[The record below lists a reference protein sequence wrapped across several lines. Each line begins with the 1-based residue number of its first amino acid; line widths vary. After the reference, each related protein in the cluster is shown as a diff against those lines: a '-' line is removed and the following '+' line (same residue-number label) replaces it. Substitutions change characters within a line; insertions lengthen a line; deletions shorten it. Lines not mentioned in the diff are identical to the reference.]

1 MWRSLLGCSLLG
13 CFLLPVPALAAVNG
27 AGTTCSSNSETLIFH
42 LPQNDPEID
51 RSPIWAIQYRRYLYL
66 LGREMF
72 WPELAARES
81 FRIAVVGWPDLAEN
95 LRSKLD
101 GRAIAGLPVDIV
113 PLDATDL
120 AAERSDFT
128 VLFLGGT
135 GGSEENNGDVQQAL
149 DRWNRKGNKEALII
163 TDGGNISGYDLI
175 LRRRKVGD
183 EPQLCIVQDT
193 EGLAAKGMNLPA
205 PFLQKLCP

>member
-1 MWRSLLGCSLLG
+1 MSTGI
-13 CFLLPVPALAAVNG
+13 
-27 AGTTCSSNSETLIFH
+27 E
-42 LPQNDPEID
+42 DPEID

-72 WPELAARES
+72 WPELASRES

-95 LRSKLD
+95 LGSTLD

-113 PLDATDL
+113 PLDEEGL
-120 AAERSDFT
+120 ASERNDFT

-135 GGSEENNGDVQQAL
+135 SGGSETNEGLQLAV
-149 DRWNRKGNKEALII
+149 DRWNRKGNKNALVI
-163 TDGGNISGYDLI
+163 TDGGAITGFDLI
-175 LRRRKVGD
+175 LRRRKAGD

-193 EGLAAKGMNLPA
+193 DGLASKGMTLPA

>member
-13 CFLLPVPALAAVNG
+13 CSLLPAPVLAARGGN
-27 AGTTCSSNSETLIFH
+27 GTTSERVSESAVMRVEAD
-42 LPQNDPEID
+42 DPEID

-95 LRSKLD
+95 LSSKLD

-113 PLDATDL
+113 PLDAAGL
-120 AAERSDFT
+120 ATERGDFT

-135 GGSEENNGDVQQAL
+135 GGDPETNVEMQQAVT
-149 DRWNRKGNKEALII
+149 RWNRKGNKEALII
-163 TDGGNISGYDLI
+163 TDGGSISGFDLI

-193 EGLAAKGMNLPA
+193 EGLAAKGMTLPV